1 MRDTHGRYRDAK
13 AIVDIGPEWAHGCEA
28 CKCGIASGPN
38 ILPMF
43 PLFEGRAVQ
52 AHEELILFCDCRAGF
67 MYRQRLRKI
76 YDGMSMELRRNVLAH
91 VHAASV
97 PTVHGELT

>member
-1 MRDTHGRYRDAK
+1 MGTSNNLK
-13 AIVDIGPEWAHGCEA
+13 VELKGPEWAHGCEA
-28 CKCGIASGPN
+28 CQFGIVAAPD

-52 AHEELILFCDCRAGF
+52 AHEELILFCDCRAGHLH
-67 MYRQRLRKI
+67 RQNLRKL
-76 YDGMSMELRRNVLAH
+76 YNGLSMELKRNILAH
-91 VHAASV
+91 VQAASV